1 MNAKRLHLVNKL
13 QEAAIEAAMRKI
25 WQRERANGETE
36 LSFSEWLYSGKNEG
50 CENIRMLLATY
61 IAAGTMF
68 IFYGLNHMFINH

>member
-25 WQRERANGETE
+25 WQRERDNGETE

-50 CENIRMLLATY
+50 C
-61 IAAGTMF
+61 
-68 IFYGLNHMFINH
+68 

>member
-36 LSFSEWLYSGKNEG
+36 LSFEEWLLVGKEK
-50 CENIRMLLATY
+50 
-61 IAAGTMF
+61 
-68 IFYGLNHMFINH
+68 